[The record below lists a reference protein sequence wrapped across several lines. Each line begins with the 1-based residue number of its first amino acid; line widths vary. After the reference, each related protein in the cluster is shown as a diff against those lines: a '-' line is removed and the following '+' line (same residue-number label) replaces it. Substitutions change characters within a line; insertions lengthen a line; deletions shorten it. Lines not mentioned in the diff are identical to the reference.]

1 MDVRHM
7 AVAMPSSEA
16 RRPPYRS
23 RSVCYF
29 SAIQNS
35 RSNVSSISWLCLE
48 ARLSVMRLTIFGLWN
63 LTKDDAPPL
72 LELDYEHKPLPKV
85 LTLQLGVIW

>member
-1 MDVRHM
+1 M

-48 ARLSVMRLTIFGLWN
+48 AGLSVMRLTIFGL
-63 LTKDDAPPL
+63 
-72 LELDYEHKPLPKV
+72 
-85 LTLQLGVIW
+85 